1 MLHVFRQPYTPTL
14 TPLHLPERPGWIP
27 DDIGEDWDPDPY
39 AYQTEEEIMP
49 AGTYHGL
56 FLMMVIQMLD
66 GYVQT
71 LGLTMLQDVFVSYR
85 DEQDEKKR
93 LAPDIV
99 LAPVATLTEE
109 QLVGAYDL
117 DVDHPPVCLVEITSP
132 SSHKHDLEEKCYWY
146 ALWGVE
152 EYLVFDIVDR
162 RRVLQEVQCSLWRL
176 YGNSYLRVIPDP
188 EGYLPMQSIGV
199 KVRAVGRQPELRV
212 LATDELLRTKQQ
224 EAERAQDAEELA
236 QQEAQRAQQ
245 EAQRAQQEA
254 ILRQD
259 AEELAQQE
267 AQRAQQEAQR
277 AKEEAQRAKEEAQ
290 RAQQEAILRQDAEDR
305 AQQEAQRAQASEDRV
320 KQLEEEI
327 QRMHSKQGEG

>member
-236 QQEAQRAQQ
+236 QQEA
-245 EAQRAQQEA
+245 
-254 ILRQD
+254 ILRQV

-267 AQRAQQEAQR
+267 ALQRQVAEDRAQ
-277 AKEEAQRAKEEAQ
+277 EEAQ
-290 RAQQEAILRQDAEDR
+290 RAQEEAKR
-305 AQQEAQRAQASEDRV
+305 AQQEALQRQVAEERAKEEALQRQASEDRV

-327 QRMHSKQGEG
+327 QRLRSQQGEGK